1 MSYAIQSLTATGWSS
16 NFPLL
21 DSPLNPD
28 ANVFQQHE
36 QATRLAADLHDLW
49 PDAAF
54 RVIRIDED

>member
-1 MSYAIQSLTATGWSS
+1 MSYAIQSLTASGWSS

-28 ANVFQQHE
+28 ANVFQQQE

-49 PDAAF
+49 PAASF